1 MKLKLHIRE
10 KTPDGQSTSFV
21 RLHPLTVQH
30 LYESSISSVGPMK
43 EDDCNWSILFEDP
56 SNIQFLPLKLTSD
69 SGNHIYCSYNGGETE
84 LGM

>member
-10 KTPDGQSTSFV
+10 KTPIGQSTLFV
-21 RLHPLTVQH
+21 RLHPLTVQY
-30 LYESSISSVGPMK
+30 LYESTISSVRNIK

-56 SNIQFLPLKLTSD
+56 SNIQFLPLKITSD
-69 SGNHIYCSYNGGETE
+69 SKNYIYCSYNGGETE

>member
-21 RLHPLTVQH
+21 RLHPLTVQY
-30 LYESSISSVGPMK
+30 LYESCISSVGNFQ
-43 EDDCNWSILFEDP
+43 EDDCNWSIFFEDP
-56 SNIQFLPLKLTSD
+56 SDIQFLPLKITSD
-69 SGNHIYCSYNGGETE
+69 CGKYIYCSYNGGETE

>member
-10 KTPDGQSTSFV
+10 KTPGQSTSFV